1 MQRRFV
7 IEAVMAAVYGQLL
20 VPGQPVEYII
30 PYSTVMELYEF
41 QSGRVSVMPEEEDD
55 AIVKSKID
63 ELIRFLEEPLN
74 KKKIERALSLPWRKS
89 PAILV
94 NDQVSFTIVNAL
106 DNAQYGD
113 SFDPIET
120 ELMLTSIREQAPILT
135 DQIEFVD
142 RLVQSGAPVQV
153 VDIDDFEYALEAD
166 IPFGI

>member
-7 IEAVMAAVYGQLL
+7 IEAVMAVVYGQLL

-41 QSGRVSVMPEEEDD
+41 QSGRIPVMPEEEDD
-55 AIVKSKID
+55 ALVKSRIFD
-63 ELIRFLEEPLN
+63 LIRFLEEPLN
-74 KKKIERALSLPWRKS
+74 KKKIERALAVPWRKS

-94 NDQVSFTIVNAL
+94 DDRVSFTIVNAM

-120 ELMLTSIREQAPILT
+120 ELTLTSIREQAPLLT

-142 RLVQSGAPVQV
+142 RVVQSGIPVQI

-166 IPFGI
+166 ISFEV